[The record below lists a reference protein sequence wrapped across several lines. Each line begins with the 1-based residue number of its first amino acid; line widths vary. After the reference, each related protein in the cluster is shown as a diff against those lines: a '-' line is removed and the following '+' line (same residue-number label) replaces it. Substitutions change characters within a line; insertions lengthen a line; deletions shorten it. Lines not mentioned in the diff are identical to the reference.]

1 MAIHFE
7 NILQLLQFALLLL
20 DLGMRLGVYLAQQE
34 SCYVEYLLQLL
45 GTLELHMTQFIAII
59 FLKDLKESVGEKGF
73 ILVDREVSSW

>member
-34 SCYVEYLLQLL
+34 ACYVEYLLQLL
-45 GTLELHMTQFIAII
+45 WTLELHMTQFITII
-59 FLKDLKESVGEKGF
+59 FLEDLEESVGGKR
-73 ILVDREVSSW
+73 ICCSKY